1 MKMGVEVMMAT
12 RRRRRSR
19 RPAQSSNRAATVFL
33 LIVLIGVMIWFA
45 AVGNIGKFIA
55 ERIIAPLSGRT
66 PPVTGTSPVTTQS
79 LAPASASP
87 GVTDA
92 SAAVRVSG
100 SVEMQGFGVYC
111 VQWGAFSAQEN
122 AELAA
127 SGCRS
132 RGAAAYIY
140 KDGDLYRVLGDAF
153 LVRDEAAA
161 ARDVYTAFYKMDA
174 FVYEMAIPAVSLK
187 VVATQPQ
194 IDAMQRAF
202 DIWAETVESL
212 RGLITSYETRQITAE
227 TLALRLEE
235 YARDLTHAGE
245 ELSSVAGDTSDSPV
259 LSGILS
265 LLSKTGQTLSTMCQ
279 QLKSETEGAILTD
292 LKYNYIGML
301 AEFRQ
306 YSDKAVLA

>member
-1 MKMGVEVMMAT
+1 MAT
-12 RRRRRSR
+12 RRRRSSR
-19 RPAQSSNRAATVFL
+19 RSAQSSNRAATVFL
-33 LIVLIGVMIWFA
+33 LIVLIGVIIWFA
-45 AVGNIGKFIA
+45 AVGDIGKFIA
-55 ERIIAPLSGRT
+55 ERIIAPLSNRT
-66 PPVTGTSPVTTQS
+66 PPVTGTSPGATQTND
-79 LAPASASP
+79 PALASP
-87 GVTDA
+87 DVTDDA

-100 SVEMQGFGVYC
+100 SVEMEGFSVYC

-153 LVRDEAAA
+153 LVRDEATA
-161 ARDVYTAFYKMDA
+161 ARDVYTAFYKMEA
-174 FVYEMAIPAVSLK
+174 FVYDMAIPAVSLK

-202 DIWAETVESL
+202 GIWAETVESL
-212 RGLITSYETRQITAE
+212 RGLITSYETRRITAD

-235 YARDLTHAGE
+235 YARDLTDAGDA
-245 ELSSVAGDTSDSPV
+245 LSSVAGDTSDSPV

-279 QLKSETEGAILTD
+279 ELKTESEVAILTD
-292 LKYNYIGML
+292 LKYNYVGML
-301 AEFRQ
+301 TEFRQ
-306 YSDKAVLA
+306 YSDKAVLT